1 MSQAGAGAGIDN
13 TTRTVGSVIGSAAI
27 AAFMQGRLEANLP
40 GASEAT
46 GGFGGGT
53 LPEFVVDGFSAA
65 MAQAI
70 LLPASVL
77 LIGVVAV
84 LFLRRPKAS
93 GEAEWH
99 AANAKLAAEAAAEE
113 GRRAAG

>member
-1 MSQAGAGAGIDN
+1 
-13 TTRTVGSVIGSAAI
+13 
-27 AAFMQGRLEANLP
+27 
-40 GASEAT
+40 
-46 GGFGGGT
+46 
-53 LPEFVVDGFSAA
+53 

-84 LFLRRPKAS
+84 LFLRRAKAS

-99 AANAKLAAEAAAEE
+99 AANARLAAEAAAEE